1 MTKFQNTY
9 CSQCGGEF
17 GPGDAGYSRC
27 SDHRAWTPGPW
38 RTKPWGDGSSPSGC
52 TNVIS
57 DAAECVVVMNILED
71 DARLIAAAP
80 EMYTVLQMM
89 TNAPDNMLE
98 WMGLVKRAQEVLA
111 KADGKQ

>member
-1 MTKFQNTY
+1 
-9 CSQCGGEF
+9 
-17 GPGDAGYSRC
+17 
-27 SDHRAWTPGPW
+27 
-38 RTKPWGDGSSPSGC
+38 
-52 TNVIS
+52 
-57 DAAECVVVMNILED
+57 MNILED